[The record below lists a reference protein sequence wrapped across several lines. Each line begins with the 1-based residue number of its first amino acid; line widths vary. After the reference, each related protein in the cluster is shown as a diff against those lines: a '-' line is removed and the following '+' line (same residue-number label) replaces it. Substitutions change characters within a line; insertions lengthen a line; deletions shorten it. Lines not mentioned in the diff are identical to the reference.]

1 MHTSAFIFGVLAG
14 LSIGPIAVLILN
26 LALTYGPRSAVL
38 AGLGAALGDLVWGMT
53 AFLGGSALSAAFIG
67 REYYFKALCSAL
79 LIGIAIWM
87 LWIAVRRLRAG
98 ALPDAGDAARAT
110 ERYGALLGTF
120 GLTCQPVDGH
130 CVRRV
135 LGPDRRAGQHRRS
148 LQVGT
153 DGFLGQSP
161 CAGYD
166 CTGGIP
172 HPPVD
177 PHPASGFR
185 GERRLA
191 GRSHRLRALGPPV
204 NPTITEPTPRP
215 QGPAGIVS
223 TVACSHLVE
232 SEFE

>member
-120 GLTCQPVDGH
+120 GLTCANPLTAIVF
-130 CVRRV
+130 
-135 LGPDRRAGQHRRS
+135 A
-148 LQVGT
+148 
-153 DGFLGQSP
+153 GFLARIDG
-161 CAGYD
+161 
-166 CTGGIP
+166 
-172 HPPVD
+172 PVNI
-177 PHPASGFR
+177 
-185 GERRLA
+185 GEACKLGLMVFLGSLLVQVMIALA
-191 GRSHRLRALGPPV
+191 GSLIRPLIRTPHRVFAVNVVSLAVLIVFALSG
-204 NPTITEPTPRP
+204 
-215 QGPAGIVS
+215 
-223 TVACSHLVE
+223 LL
-232 SEFE
+232 